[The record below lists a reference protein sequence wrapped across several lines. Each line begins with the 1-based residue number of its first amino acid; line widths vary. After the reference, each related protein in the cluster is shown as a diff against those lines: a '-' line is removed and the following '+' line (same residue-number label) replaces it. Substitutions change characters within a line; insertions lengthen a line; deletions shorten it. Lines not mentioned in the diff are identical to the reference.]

1 MAMTTEIPQK
11 FWETFCGRLKDWY
24 RGAVSI
30 RWIQPGGS
38 IRIVAEN
45 VPLQTLEFQK
55 QHDACSDRMMV
66 AAGEP
71 GERPLHHQI
80 IEPFRVVLR
89 RDDESGRY
97 NELEILGET
106 GKTEITFMP
115 AIDSTLVEK
124 LAA

>member
-1 MAMTTEIPQK
+1 MTTEIPQK
-11 FWETFCGRLKDWY
+11 FWGAFCRRLKDWY

-30 RWIQPGGS
+30 RWIQPGGDT
-38 IRIVAEN
+38 RIVAEN
-45 VPLQTLEFQK
+45 LPLQTLEFQK
-55 QHDACSDRMMV
+55 QKDACNDRMTV
-66 AAGEP
+66 EAGGP
-71 GERPLHHQI
+71 DERPLQHHI
-80 IEPFRVVLR
+80 IEPFRVILR